1 VTADFVY
8 VRWGGR
14 KAIES
19 RTVTWDKT
27 IIDRRE
33 DLRNWVEM
41 FRQFAPGF
49 EGLRLCQR
57 PLPGEWAWNRKI
69 VLGYLEE
76 IANPLTST
84 RAEYPCP
91 VPALLRS

>member
-1 VTADFVY
+1 MKERFDLVTADFVY

-27 IIDRRE
+27 IIDRTE

-41 FRQFAPGF
+41 FRQFMRRDLKVYAYANDHYPGN
-49 EGLRLCQR
+49 GPGTVRLF
-57 PLPGEWAWNRKI
+57 WDIWKK
-69 VLGYLEE
+69 
-76 IANPLTST
+76 
-84 RAEYPCP
+84 
-91 VPALLRS
+91 